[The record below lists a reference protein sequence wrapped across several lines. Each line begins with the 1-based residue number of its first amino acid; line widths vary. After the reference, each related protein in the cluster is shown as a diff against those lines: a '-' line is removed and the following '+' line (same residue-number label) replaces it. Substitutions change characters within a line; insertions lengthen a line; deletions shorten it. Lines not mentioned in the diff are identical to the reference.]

1 MHYCS
6 DFNIY
11 SNRIIFTRKWRFLN
25 NEYGLSKDETYFLLA
40 LLQKRSWKEYIKDH
54 HLMPSIL
61 ADGINDKL
69 FDEIGDAVIEF
80 NDNNEPEIV
89 ADYYPDLK
97 EMFLGGE
104 N

>member
-1 MHYCS
+1 MP
-6 DFNIY
+6 I
-11 SNRIIFTRKWRFLN
+11 KN

>member
-1 MHYCS
+1 MAL
-6 DFNIY
+6 FPIFLKKLNINITIVVD
-11 SNRIIFTRKWRFLN
+11 S
-25 NEYGLSKDETYFLLA
+25 
-40 LLQKRSWKEYIKDH
+40 
-54 HLMPSIL
+54 
-61 ADGINDKL
+61 INDKL

>member
-1 MHYCS
+1 
-6 DFNIY
+6 
-11 SNRIIFTRKWRFLN
+11 
-25 NEYGLSKDETYFLLA
+25 
-40 LLQKRSWKEYIKDH
+40 
-54 HLMPSIL
+54 MPSIL